1 MHCLSDCW
9 LISTSNQ
16 GPGCLVDRPKRSRL
30 EDLKT
35 LKTKCPPHRQR
46 IIGSLKKD
54 PSLPIHYGTLR
65 TLRTPHYEHH
75 YEHYEQCLPFFSSS
89 SSYPHSTTRLLL
101 PSPRCES
108 GHNSPSL
115 NQKTKI
121 TPKTGVGD
129 EGKLHSSWHCT
140 TSTTNT
146 MVSTMKSSPTPHFKP
161 RFTTASATRVSPW

>member
-1 MHCLSDCW
+1 MAHLYLQSRSGLFGGSAEAKSLGGFEDFEDQMPPP
-9 LISTSNQ
+9 STT
-16 GPGCLVDRPKRSRL
+16 D
-30 EDLKT
+30 
-35 LKTKCPPHRQR
+35 HW
-46 IIGSLKKD
+46 IIKKD

-65 TLRTPHYEHH
+65 TPHYEHH
-75 YEHYEQCLPFFSSS
+75 NEHYEQCLPFFSSS